1 MIRTAYSHPE
11 SFSRHNDWVLD
22 EVQAAV
28 ADRPADTAFVLLLDF
43 DGTLAEFNPNP
54 SAPQLTPQR
63 RDWLEQISRQPGLVV
78 GIVSG
83 RRLDDLRT
91 RTRLPDRVYHA
102 GLHGLEVEIDGNRT
116 GHPDLYAAAQRLE
129 GLADA
134 LGRLVADFPG
144 ALIEDKGASVA
155 VHARAVAPD
164 RRDAVF
170 ARADVLAVPWIA
182 ERLVR
187 RLEGDA
193 VVEYLP
199 NIDGH
204 KGDATRWI
212 ACDVESKTGRTA
224 WVAYLGDDIT
234 DEDAF
239 RAITSGISVLV
250 GLRPTSAT
258 HKLNGIGDVDHF
270 LRWLAAE
277 GKVREPS

>member
-1 MIRTAYSHPE
+1 M
-11 SFSRHNDWVLD
+11 LD

-28 ADRPADTAFVLLLDF
+28 ANRPADSSFILLLDF
-43 DGTLAEFNPNP
+43 DGTLAEFNPDP
-54 SAPQLTPQR
+54 AAPQLTPER
-63 RDWLEQISRQPGLVV
+63 WDYLERISRQPDVVV

-83 RRLDDLRT
+83 RRLDDLRL
-91 RTRLPDRVYHA
+91 RTRLPDHIYHA
-102 GLHGLEVEIDGNRT
+102 GLHGLEIEIDGQRT
-116 GHPDLYAAAQRLE
+116 GHPDLVAAAQRLE

-134 LGRLVADFPG
+134 LGRLVSEFPG
-144 ALIEDKGASVA
+144 ALIEDKGASVG
-155 VHARAVAPD
+155 VHARGIASAKHE
-164 RRDAVF
+164 AVF

-187 RLEGDA
+187 RLEGNA

-212 ACDVESKTGRTA
+212 TEDVEARTGRRA

-239 RAITSGISVLV
+239 REISHGISVLI
-250 GLRPTSAT
+250 GLRPTAAS
-258 HKLNGIGDVDHF
+258 HKLNGISDVDQF
-270 LRWLAAE
+270 LRWLLSR
-277 GKVREPS
+277 G